1 MIIRVRYRRS
11 TDSDKVVLE
20 KNREEGL
27 TAAEEE
33 EVDAYRLVNH
43 VMILLKARARAAVS
57 SSPSLL

>member
-43 VMILLKARARAAVS
+43 VMILLKARRLA
-57 SSPSLL
+57 SLRT

>member
-11 TDSDKVVLE
+11 TDSDKVVPE

-43 VMILLKARARAAVS
+43 VMILLKARRLA
-57 SSPSLL
+57 SLRT